1 MQVNSYNFCTP
12 YALLFAKLDKLKSNA
27 IIELPTNRE
36 KFVRIAQCIRLYWA
50 SLNFVKCRELMEV
63 PYATHSC
70 IDEGE
75 IRRE

>member
-1 MQVNSYNFCTP
+1 MQVKSYNFCTP

-27 IIELPTNRE
+27 IIELRTNRE
-36 KFVRIAQCIRLYWA
+36 NFVRITQCIRRYWA
-50 SLNFVKCRELMEV
+50 SLNFVKCRELEV
-63 PYATHSC
+63 PYAMHSC